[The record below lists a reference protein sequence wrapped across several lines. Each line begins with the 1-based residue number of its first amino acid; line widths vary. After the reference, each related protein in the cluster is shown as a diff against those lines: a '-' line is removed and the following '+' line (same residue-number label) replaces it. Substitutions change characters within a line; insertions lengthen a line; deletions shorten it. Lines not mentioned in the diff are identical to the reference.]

1 MADPVKALQARL
13 DRLLAGDIL
22 PGGVVARAVNG
33 RIDLCFPFG
42 DAVREPEIIPASP
55 ETVYDTA
62 SLTKPLVTATLILQL
77 VDSGAL
83 ELEARLADLFD
94 VPGDKAPITIADL
107 LSHVSG
113 IVDWYPLY
121 TRGSSI
127 SAYRELILSMPLA
140 CPPRTQTIYSCP
152 NYILLAAVI
161 EHFSGMK
168 FREAAERRLFAP
180 LGLTSTWLGA
190 PPIGRHRIAA
200 SENNSASEREMI
212 SRFGLEFAFREGM
225 IWGETHDANSHHAGG
240 SVGNA
245 GLFTTVREAIVLADE
260 YGPRSRTLS
269 ARTRALV
276 GPNLTPCGPQFRTL
290 GWQRADSPGGSA
302 GAALPANAIGHT
314 GFTGT
319 SLWYLPSEDRTIAIF
334 SNRIHPVARPID
346 MNEIRRELH
355 ALIMDI
361 PVAI

>member
-1 MADPVKALQARL
+1 MADPVRALQARL
-13 DRLLAGDIL
+13 DRLLADDVL
-22 PGGVVARAVNG
+22 PGGVIARAIGG
-33 RIDLCFPFG
+33 RIDLCLPFG
-42 DAVREPEIIPASP
+42 DAVREPETIAATP

-62 SLTKPLVTATLILQL
+62 SLTKPLVTATLVLQL

-83 ELEARLADLFD
+83 GLETRLAELFD
-94 VPGDKAPITIADL
+94 VPDDKASITIADL
-107 LSHVSG
+107 LVHASG

-152 NYILLAAVI
+152 NYILLASVI
-161 EHFSGMK
+161 EHFSGLK
-168 FREAAERRLFAP
+168 FAEAAERRLFAP

-190 PPIGRHRIAA
+190 PPIEPRRIAA
-200 SENNSASEREMI
+200 GERDSLTERGMI

-225 IWGETHDANSHHAGG
+225 IWGETHDANSHQAGG
-240 SVGNA
+240 SAGNA
-245 GLFTTVREAIVLADE
+245 GLFTTVREAIALADE

-269 ARTRALV
+269 SRTRALV
-276 GPNLTPCGPQFRTL
+276 GPNLTPYGPQFRTI
-290 GWQRADSPGGSA
+290 GWQRGDSPGGSA
-302 GAALPANAIGHT
+302 GTALPSDAIGHT

-319 SLWYLPSEDRTIAIF
+319 SLWYLPSADWTIAIF
-334 SNRIHPVARPID
+334 TNRIHPEARPVD